1 MSESTPIVTV
11 LMSVYNGEDYLRE
24 SVDSILGQSYE
35 EFEFVIVDDC
45 STDGTGIILHDYA
58 SSDSRV

>member
-24 SVDSILGQSYE
+24 SVDSILGQSYK
-35 EFEFVIVDDC
+35 EFEFLIVDDC
-45 STDGTGIILHDYA
+45 STDRTGNI
-58 SSDSRV
+58 